1 MLKNY
6 CLETKLNQTFQQ
18 YSNESSMIK
27 NYQMITLNYPSTLS
41 YSINNYM
48 NNSIERM
55 NIHSL
60 LNANSPYNRQFYDPK
75 SFYFLNNKY
84 SDIFKIYPISN
95 KSEKLITPSIQ
106 KTDGDITT
114 NNTINESRFN
124 SSNHNE
130 LISASSSNTSNE
142 DNKKKIF
149 KVIYPEKPDE
159 NTYIKYIDNFN
170 EKNFKKRERHS
181 IRRRRCENQ
190 DNIRKKIK
198 RVFLNNFLYNKLNA
212 LLKKGGSILF
222 FEKFPQNFVA
232 DVNKKTNKTI
242 IDMTLKTIIEKKENY
257 IGDILERNYNH
268 NMRVLD
274 SLKEKKNEE
283 LEKVINMK
291 YRDLFKEFLN
301 SNEFKIDEIN
311 RLKKK
316 KMKDSYIMRY
326 IYLSKLF
333 IKFFEE

>member
-60 LNANSPYNRQFYDPK
+60 LNANSPYNRQFYEPK

-95 KSEKLITPSIQ
+95 KSEKLI
-106 KTDGDITT
+106 
-114 NNTINESRFN
+114 N

>member
-1 MLKNY
+1 
-6 CLETKLNQTFQQ
+6 
-18 YSNESSMIK
+18 
-27 NYQMITLNYPSTLS
+27 
-41 YSINNYM
+41 M

-95 KSEKLITPSIQ
+95 KSEKLI
-106 KTDGDITT
+106 
-114 NNTINESRFN
+114 N

>member
-60 LNANSPYNRQFYDPK
+60 LNPNSPYNRQFYDPK

-95 KSEKLITPSIQ
+95 KSEKLI
-106 KTDGDITT
+106 
-114 NNTINESRFN
+114 N

-170 EKNFKKRERHS
+170 EKNFKKRERHT

>member
-95 KSEKLITPSIQ
+95 KSEKLI
-106 KTDGDITT
+106 
-114 NNTINESRFN
+114 N

-142 DNKKKIF
+142 KKKKKIF

>member
-6 CLETKLNQTFQQ
+6 CLETKLTQTFQQ

-95 KSEKLITPSIQ
+95 KSEKLI
-106 KTDGDITT
+106 
-114 NNTINESRFN
+114 N

-316 KMKDSYIMRY
+316 KMKNSYIMRY

>member
-95 KSEKLITPSIQ
+95 KSEKLI
-106 KTDGDITT
+106 
-114 NNTINESRFN
+114 N

>member
-18 YSNESSMIK
+18 YSNESSKIK

-95 KSEKLITPSIQ
+95 KSEKLI
-106 KTDGDITT
+106 
-114 NNTINESRFN
+114 N

-257 IGDILERNYNH
+257 IGDMLERNYNH

>member
-6 CLETKLNQTFQQ
+6 CLETKLTQTFQQ

-48 NNSIERM
+48 NNSMERM

-95 KSEKLITPSIQ
+95 KSEKLI
-106 KTDGDITT
+106 
-114 NNTINESRFN
+114 N